1 MVRLSK
7 EDDGWYLTDG
17 TEAINVSDLLPEYE
31 ITSNTKIAEV
41 VGNLRR
47 SQRLA
52 SKEEDLLKRWEEARR
67 QNRGIWVL

>member
-31 ITSNTKIAEV
+31 ITSNNKIAEV

-52 SKEEDLLKRWEEARR
+52 SKE
-67 QNRGIWVL
+67 